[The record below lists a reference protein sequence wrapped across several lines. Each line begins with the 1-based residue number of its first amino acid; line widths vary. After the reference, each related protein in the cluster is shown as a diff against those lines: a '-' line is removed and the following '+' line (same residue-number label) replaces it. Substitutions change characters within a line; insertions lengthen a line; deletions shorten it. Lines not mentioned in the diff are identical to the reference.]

1 MNVLM
6 QAMADI
12 HRFKIPPQ
20 ILEIAFK
27 EQVNSLNVTAP
38 RSLTERIMEKVIRP
52 IVLKD
57 LKNISGKHIVLQ
69 LTDRDIIHRTQG
81 LNGGQIVTY
90 YIKPAAIENREI
102 VSALSVSYTPYML
115 TASKDM
121 AASASSF
128 YNNYN
133 DMSATSLRLME
144 SATNIP
150 IVSTAV
156 VELVGT
162 HTVVVRNTM
171 HEARLYDL
179 RCVVSGDDDIN
190 NFIARTSKDIRLL
203 CEYAIKAY
211 IHNNMLV
218 DLDMG
223 FLNGGR
229 EMPAIKNIV
238 DGWSDMSE
246 MYETYLRETMGR
258 VAWQVD
264 QTRMNRF
271 IAIQMN
277 ASI

>member
-1 MNVLM
+1 MNVIT

-12 HRFKIPPQ
+12 RRLKIPPQ

-27 EQVNSLNVTAP
+27 NPVNTLQNTAP
-38 RSLTERIMEKVIRP
+38 TSLTERIMEKVIRP
-52 IVLKD
+52 VVLKD
-57 LKNISGKHIVLQ
+57 LKNISGKHIILP

-90 YIKPAAIENREI
+90 YIKPALIENREI

-115 TASKDM
+115 AASRDM
-121 AASASSF
+121 AAAANSF
-128 YNNYN
+128 YNNYTDLSSTN
-133 DMSATSLRLME
+133 LRLMD
-144 SATNIP
+144 SATQVP
-150 IVSTAV
+150 IVSTAM

-162 HTVVVRNTM
+162 HTVVVRNTI
-171 HEARLYDL
+171 HESRLYDL
-179 RCVVSGDDDIN
+179 RCVVSGDDDVN
-190 NFIARTSKDIRLL
+190 NFIARTSKDVRLL

-211 IHNNMLV
+211 IYNNMLV

-229 EMPAIKNIV
+229 EMPAIKNV
-238 DGWSDMSE
+238 VEGWSDMHE
-246 MYETYLRETMGR
+246 MYETYLRETMAR
-258 VAWQVD
+258 VAFQVD

-277 ASI
+277 PSI